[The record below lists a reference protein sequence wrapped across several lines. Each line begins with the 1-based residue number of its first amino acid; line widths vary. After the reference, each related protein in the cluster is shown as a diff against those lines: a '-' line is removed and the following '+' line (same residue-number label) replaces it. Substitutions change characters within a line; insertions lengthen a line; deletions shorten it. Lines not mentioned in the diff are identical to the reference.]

1 MKPSTFW
8 FFIFRERSLAIIYL
22 IFALIN
28 DWVNSKAERLRI
40 YLIIESCLKF
50 LLFLDICGCTAFCW
64 LKKSLEEKLQEL
76 ERRLREERDFLNALE
91 GGDSPF
97 MQQMINIRNL
107 WRGNIIRLNRYI
119 NINNI
124 DNNRNN
130 LIN

>member
-1 MKPSTFW
+1 M
-8 FFIFRERSLAIIYL
+8 
-22 IFALIN
+22 
-28 DWVNSKAERLRI
+28 
-40 YLIIESCLKF
+40 
-50 LLFLDICGCTAFCW
+50 DICGCTAFCW

-107 WRGNIIRLNRYI
+107 WRSNIIRLNRYI